1 MLLSGSLFQSHA
13 LLPAAEKEATTQS
26 LYEEAAR
33 IPAFQKDLQEN
44 GPEDGDAPQA
54 VSGRD
59 VFLAAMNAKRPVQNA
74 RQRRQVL
81 REQIAAYGR
90 GPDLPLDAEPPKFWR
105 EDEV

>member
-1 MLLSGSLFQSHA
+1 MLSPKAKHFKDSH
-13 LLPAAEKEATTQS
+13 LLVLLKCSFLGPCFRAMRFCPQAEKEATTQS

-59 VFLAAMNAKRPVQNA
+59 VFLAAMNAKPFC
-74 RQRRQVL
+74 
-81 REQIAAYGR
+81 
-90 GPDLPLDAEPPKFWR
+90 AECPPAPSSPS
-105 EDEV
+105 